1 MCRFD
6 WQTRT
11 CRFDWPRV
19 ALGFRVKTPVLFD
32 LAAECLFVF
41 VVVFLPLGI
50 YGVTFI
56 VWLLFW
62 YILHFFV
69 RGQPEHLV
77 SYGRVGKAGRKH
89 ILI

>member
-1 MCRFD
+1 
-6 WQTRT
+6 
-11 CRFDWPRV
+11 V
-19 ALGFRVKTPVLFD
+19 GLGFRVKTHVLFD

-41 VVVFLPLGI
+41 VVVVFLPLGV

-69 RGQPEHLV
+69 RGQPDHLV
-77 SYGRVGKAGRKH
+77 SFGRFGKAGPKH